1 MDFCPLYQVDDPP
14 LVEAEADRSRGNAAL
29 NYNIGAE
36 ENAGKTLDEIQ
47 GTILGSEGN
56 YISDELLRKF
66 ESHNSSFE
74 GPKDSLDKSV
84 IPEKRCLVRTNFVN
98 VTVKTCDAEE
108 QKQNSFQNEAIER
121 VELERNE
128 SVSILPSEK
137 QIPDSTSNE
146 ISNMNAHLSSYVD
159 SCSISRNWDD
169 SPEVKNNSTNEENVD
184 ALFSSAETLSAG
196 ANNISGERISSC
208 DDESES
214 FEESGVIL
222 SQSNVPLL
230 GSLKDETQVNQ
241 CFDNEGE
248 TTLLYNVN
256 ENINA
261 GNIDVDE
268 TNTELQ
274 KSQPLELVD
283 SDSINDD
290 KQGEPVHFVESEKE
304 VENLEGEKEMTN
316 IEKNPLNDLINVCRR
331 SQDSDQEHEVQST
344 GLVLEK
350 NLDNYENPSPDEAND
365 LKGEIL
371 PRKISDETVLEVIK
385 SGDEM
390 VCMEEDNNGNELLNE
405 KSLLPKE
412 VNSPMGS
419 CTINSLTE
427 VHHLKEEKRLYQK
440 DTGIEENVP
449 SLVNKSKFLKNEQI
463 QGHNDEGE
471 RPSGEVCEAVGETN
485 DLEREKLDLTAV
497 NEYGEEETCDVHQ
510 EGVEDSEKQDVD
522 SLDSDGADPLELV
535 GEEDKLNCVDD
546 EHVQEENQISGENL
560 DLNEERTLLFVDM
573 TSDEVKGGEGEG
585 PESQYAGEMQQLST
599 MNDTTSSVSGVDE
612 KQEGDPLSIGEA
624 SKHHNVEGSVGNYV
638 QQYQQENRAVL
649 EDSELSV
656 ETANENKL
664 LERYGTENHVLPGS
678 ASQTGMNDHATLLA
692 KDLIFATNPVH
703 VYSARK
709 PLTKEEVQFIKM
721 GQIKACSVEM
731 EKMKPEL
738 IKAYTFGRIRIRGS
752 SFKLASHIGSE
763 SSSNSKRALTFST
776 RVKIMGKLE
785 RGVSIEALSHEYGI
799 NKSTLK
805 TLRRLKN
812 EKIRERQNSSESSA
826 SQEGSDSPVKEK
838 KDISICPESGPLKK
852 VKKVFKKPKCTLSVL
867 MAMILQNTET
877 RSLSYIQLKKLL
889 CYLFPSYCKELGGKM
904 WGKKLSIAAVKRAK
918 GYFLKSRVGGKR
930 DPFYLALNPEEE
942 ENWKKYVRE
951 GTRNLRNEAERV
963 MRRPELLESLLLG
976 IMRLDAWKITDEEI
990 QADSDEESNSMCTS
1004 EKLQAAS
1011 VVKTV
1016 SNQSFNG
1023 SESDPSSLL
1032 ALSSINN
1039 VKTETVEKTNITK
1052 RKSNSSVN
1060 KPSKFIKTA
1069 KAEGSTDTNQ
1079 LSNAVSKPGLGLGI
1093 CDTFVNNRLVNL
1105 LMGKEKRQSE
1115 KSKDVAKMSR
1125 SSLVQDNSGNFSSE
1139 VSKENIKKGDVPF
1152 KRELKSS
1159 EHMMI
1164 DATTRNSPKQSDSK
1178 FQEAH
1183 SLGHSSAGDKP
1194 QQESCSSLRESKIPQ
1209 VKLEDSPRDER
1220 SSSPANDEENL
1231 PRIISVEDRAYHMW
1245 QHKDQDDSKDMHK
1258 DQDYYKDMKWET
1270 DSLQTKKKS
1279 SKTFGKSVL
1288 SLVKKSGPKSKRPE
1302 QLESAYSHDQQ
1313 VIGPGD
1319 LNRINL
1325 AATSVPGSTCV
1336 QSTPGIVRVPHSQQG
1351 QSGPSYLQSSQIVQS
1366 HSQPQFKQSLSASPD
1381 SQTKCEIFQPIQ
1393 NPCRDDRYSLSS
1405 RSTSVDFES
1414 LQNRLHMPQSLAGN
1428 ISSPNIPASMG
1439 THFGINN
1446 QGIQPGHAIAPQENL
1461 FSNPGIANMR
1471 NWSSAQ
1477 VHPTQSKQGKQGEER
1492 PSLPKVSEC
1501 IETWQKVFPWMYY
1514 VEHERAFICS
1524 ICEWSSS
1531 DRNDIEVF
1539 RLQTPK
1545 DVYLVAG
1552 QLRYHK
1558 ETSMHRVVAFKREKV
1573 VELFDYVYPV
1583 LKGHLQEIS
1592 GVEDIIRT
1600 VSDLAG
1606 GTFPGPQQSPQKEYF
1621 ISYMIKHIAECI
1633 EDKLFESLSESPF
1646 FSVIAVKDKDYAII
1660 RWLNNRGESEEH
1672 FFCSQIGYPG
1682 QAMSC
1687 LTYLRKRNV
1696 NMSKLISYTS
1706 LSNLIETTIDSS
1718 VMLQVPVRYPP
1729 LSVCLEW
1736 LDKASFL
1743 KNLFQHLSVLT
1754 RLCKASYHK
1763 FAQFPE
1769 ASELMNMTEPYS
1781 HNCIVN
1787 SRIVNFF
1794 FGNIKV
1800 LRKISQ
1806 DIYKTTGNME
1816 AFGFSVLE
1824 LQDYDSLLRCSSL
1837 LTKLHSIMSTKH
1849 TDPQSLCQL
1858 MKEFRS
1864 QICQRLPELKHENL
1878 NEYNVMSLIDIF
1890 LSHVMLTLLSPG
1902 KEITDIFSK
1911 NMRHLSSAD
1920 LEMISPNLM
1929 SEYQGNSSQ
1938 YLAKLHS
1945 LGKQLGESHDSSL
1958 LHLLSIIV
1966 SKQDLAQMY
1975 PDLYRLYQKITV
1987 LPFLHAHVEQSMF
2000 SVAAAEVFLTNKVEK
2015 RLLLPVTL
2023 ILLEGPPAELMDKN
2037 HILDSWSRK
2046 WKICKLHK
2054 DM

>member
-1 MDFCPLYQVDDPP
+1 
-14 LVEAEADRSRGNAAL
+14 
-29 NYNIGAE
+29 
-36 ENAGKTLDEIQ
+36 
-47 GTILGSEGN
+47 
-56 YISDELLRKF
+56 
-66 ESHNSSFE
+66 
-74 GPKDSLDKSV
+74 
-84 IPEKRCLVRTNFVN
+84 
-98 VTVKTCDAEE
+98 
-108 QKQNSFQNEAIER
+108 
-121 VELERNE
+121 
-128 SVSILPSEK
+128 
-137 QIPDSTSNE
+137 
-146 ISNMNAHLSSYVD
+146 MNAHLNSYVD
-159 SCSISRNWDD
+159 SCSFSRNWVD
-169 SPEVKNNSTNEENVD
+169 SAEVKDNSTNEENVD
-184 ALFSSAETLSAG
+184 ALFSSAVVLNEV

-208 DDESES
+208 GDGSES
-214 FEESGVIL
+214 FGESGVIL
-222 SQSNVPLL
+222 SQSDVPLL
-230 GSLKDETQVNQ
+230 ENLKDETQVNQ
-241 CFDNEGE
+241 CYDNEGE
-248 TTLLYNVN
+248 TTLFCNVN
-256 ENINA
+256 ENVNA
-261 GNIDVDE
+261 VNIDEDE
-268 TNTELQ
+268 ADTELQ
-274 KSQPLELVD
+274 KSQPLESVD

-290 KQGEPVHFVESEKE
+290 KQGELVHFVEIEKE
-304 VENLEGEKEMTN
+304 VENLEGEKETANIENEPRETTN
-316 IEKNPLNDLINVCRR
+316 IENEPENDVNNMCRR

-344 GLVLEK
+344 CLVLEE
-350 NLDNYENPSPDEAND
+350 NLDNQENPFPDEVND
-365 LKGEIL
+365 LKGEVL
-371 PRKISDETVLEVIK
+371 PGKISDETVLEVIK
-385 SGDEM
+385 SGDKM
-390 VCMEEDNNGNELLNE
+390 VCMEEDNDGDELLNE
-405 KSLLPKE
+405 KDLSSEK

-419 CTINSLTE
+419 CTPTSLTE
-427 VHHLKEEKRLYQK
+427 VHHLEEEKTLYQK
-440 DTGIEENVP
+440 DTGVEKNVP
-449 SLVNKSKFLKNEQI
+449 SLITN
-463 QGHNDEGE
+463 EGE
-471 RPSGEVCEAVGETN
+471 RTSGEVCEADGGTT
-485 DLEREKLDLTAV
+485 DPEREKLDLTTI
-497 NEYGEEETCDVHQ
+497 NEYCEEETCDVSK
-510 EGVEDSEKQDVD
+510 EGEDDFEKQNVG
-522 SLDSDGADPLELV
+522 SLDGNGGDPLELAV
-535 GEEDKLNCVDD
+535 EEDKLNCIDGD
-546 EHVQEENQISGENL
+546 HVREENEISGENF
-560 DLNEERTLLFVDM
+560 DLNEERTLHFVDV
-573 TSDEVKGGEGEG
+573 TSDEVKGGEVEG
-585 PESQYAGEMQQLST
+585 PESQYVGEMQQLLT
-599 MNDTTSSVSGVDE
+599 MNDITSSVPGVNE
-612 KQEGDPLSIGEA
+612 KQEGDPLSIGEP
-624 SKHHNVEGSVGNYV
+624 SKYHNVEGSVGNYV
-638 QQYQQENRAVL
+638 QQYQQEQQEDSAVL
-649 EDSELSV
+649 EDLELSV
-656 ETANENKL
+656 ETTDRNKL
-664 LERYGTENHVLPGS
+664 LESYGIENHVLPGFS
-678 ASQTGMNDHATLLA
+678 ESQTGINDHATLLT
-692 KDLIFATNPVH
+692 KELIFAGDPVH
-703 VYSARK
+703 VRSARK
-709 PLTKEEVQFIKM
+709 PLTKEEVQFVKM

-763 SSSNSKRALTFST
+763 SSSNSKRTLTFST

-826 SQEGSDSPVKEK
+826 SQEGSDSPAKEK
-838 KDISICPESGPLKK
+838 RDVSIGAESGPLKK
-852 VKKVFKKPKCTLSVL
+852 VKKEYKKPKCTLSVL

-889 CYLFPSYCKELGGKM
+889 CYLFPSYCKELSGKT
-904 WGKKLSIAAVKRAK
+904 WGKNLSVAAVKRAK
-918 GYFLKSRVGGKR
+918 GYFLKSRVGGKS

-951 GTRNLRNEAERV
+951 GTRNLRSEAERV

-976 IMRLDAWKITDEEI
+976 IMRLDTWKIADEEI
-990 QADSDEESNSMCTS
+990 QVDSDEESNSVGTS
-1004 EKLQAAS
+1004 EKLQEAS
-1011 VVKTV
+1011 AIKTV
-1016 SNQSFNG
+1016 SSQSSNG
-1023 SESDPSSLL
+1023 NENKPGSLV
-1032 ALSSINN
+1032 ALSSINS
-1039 VKTETVEKTNITK
+1039 VTTETVKKTNIAK
-1052 RKSNSSVN
+1052 RKSSSSVD
-1060 KPSKFIKTA
+1060 KPPKLIKTG
-1069 KAEGSTDTNQ
+1069 KAEGSTDANQ
-1079 LSNAVSKPGLGLGI
+1079 LSSAVSKPGLGIGI
-1093 CDTFVNNRLVNL
+1093 CDTDVNNRLVNL
-1105 LMGKEKRQSE
+1105 LMGKEKHQSE
-1115 KSKDVAKMSR
+1115 KSKDVAKTSR
-1125 SSLVQDNSGNFSSE
+1125 SSLVQDNSGNILAE
-1139 VSKENIKKGDVPF
+1139 VSKEGIKSVDCLV

-1159 EHMMI
+1159 QHMMS
-1164 DATTRNSPKQSDSK
+1164 DTTTRNSLEQSDSK
-1178 FQEAH
+1178 FREAH
-1183 SLGHSSAGDKP
+1183 SQVLGYSSGSDKP
-1194 QQESCSSLRESKIPQ
+1194 QQESCSLLRESKIPK
-1209 VKLEDSPRDER
+1209 VKLEASPTDER
-1220 SSSPANDEENL
+1220 SGSPANDEENL

-1245 QHKDQDDSKDMHK
+1245 QHKDQDDSR
-1258 DQDYYKDMKWET
+1258 DMKWESE
-1270 DSLQTKKKS
+1270 SLQKKKKS
-1279 SKTFGKSVL
+1279 SKTFGKSLL

-1302 QLESAYSHDQQ
+1302 QLESVYSRDQQ

-1325 AATSVPGSTCV
+1325 AATSVPGSTCI
-1336 QSTPGIVRVPHSQQG
+1336 QSTSGIVRVPHSQPG
-1351 QSGPSYLQSSQIVQS
+1351 QSGISYSQSSQIVQS
-1366 HSQPQFKQSLSASPD
+1366 PSQPQFKQSLAVAPD
-1381 SQTKCEIFQPIQ
+1381 SQPHQTKCEIFQPIQ
-1393 NPCRDDRYSLSS
+1393 NPCRDDRFPLPASS
-1405 RSTSVDFES
+1405 STSLDFGS
-1414 LQNRLHMPQSLAGN
+1414 LQNRLHLPQSLAGN
-1428 ISSPNIPASMG
+1428 LSSPNIPASVS

-1446 QGIQPGHAIAPQENL
+1446 QGIQPGHAVAPQENL
-1461 FSNPGIANMR
+1461 FSMR
-1471 NWSSAQ
+1471 NWPSAQ
-1477 VHPTQSKQGKQGEER
+1477 VHPTQPQPGKQGEER

-1514 VEHERAFICS
+1514 LEHERAFICS

-1531 DRNDIEVF
+1531 DRKDIEVF

-1558 ETSMHRVVAFKREKV
+1558 ETSLHRVVAFKREKV
-1573 VELFDYVYPV
+1573 IELFDYVYPV

-1592 GVEDIIRT
+1592 CVDDIIRT

-1633 EDKLFESLSESPF
+1633 EEKLFESLSESPF

-1682 QAMSC
+1682 QVMSC
-1687 LTYLRKRNV
+1687 LTYLKKRNV

-1706 LSNLIETTIDSS
+1706 LTNLIETNIDNS

-1754 RLCKASYHK
+1754 RLCKTSYHK

-1800 LRKISQ
+1800 LRKIAQ

-1837 LTKLHSIMSTKH
+1837 LTKLHSIMSAKH

-1920 LEMISPNLM
+1920 LEKIFPNLM

-1938 YLAKLHS
+1938 CLANLHS

-2023 ILLEGPPAELMDKN
+2023 ILLEGPPTELMDKS
-2037 HILDSWSRK
+2037 HILEAWSRK